1 MQQSRRQR
9 RSGNFCVPQM
19 CNYRS
24 SLLPYPVA
32 SHNTAPTHSKSV
44 ENSPFPLALLTFAWQ
59 TDEVVWTEMVMAME
73 LAVSSNALVSNT
85 HLTHANA
92 TCRRQMPF
100 KAFHCGNATKPS
112 TEFIQMSGKCR
123 DFKFRLQLQLR
134 QRCGLARSNPAAVC
148 RGVYFGQLICG

>member
-1 MQQSRRQR
+1 M
-9 RSGNFCVPQM
+9 PQM

-24 SLLPYPVA
+24 SLLPSPDA

-123 DFKFRLQLQLR
+123 DFEFRLQLQLR
-134 QRCGLARSNPAAVC
+134 QRCGLARSNPAAVW